1 MKKVIGFIFNADN
14 VFSRIICSLVYIVVY
29 DLAFNG
35 FVFKLFH
42 YMGIDYIP
50 MPATTYM
57 VWAVISVFPILFYK
71 GIKVLSS
78 FFTIFLY
85 IMVYIPF
92 IHAIFTMWGI
102 DTFTKYTYSLLMAFL
117 FSLYFGIG
125 TKNTI
130 FKNIIITPQI
140 PFKWIESFTI
150 VLTAVLVISNLGS
163 MHLVNV
169 FTQSDLMYE
178 LRAQNAEE
186 AAGEASIL
194 VYIKGSL
201 FGAFYPF
208 LLINYLGEK
217 KWLKTILITVAYFL
231 LFMIDMQKLTF
242 FMPFALIAL
251 CLFIKRQGKAF
262 SMRLHSTVMY
272 LFSVAS
278 IAILNIK
285 DEVIQLGA
293 GFIIILRTTAV
304 AGWLTQY
311 YLRFFS
317 VNDNPYTL
325 YSHINIIN
333 LLTDY
338 YPYASSLGDTVAYG
352 SQNANANFLLTD
364 GIAAAGI
371 FGLLLIGLVFYFL
384 LHILN
389 SISYR
394 YRLSDLLVIFLPTLS
409 YVMNTSLFTTL
420 LSNGLLIL
428 ILLIGCTE
436 NPIDIR
442 VNNNEKDEE

>member
-1 MKKVIGFIFNADN
+1 MKKTIGFIFNADN
-14 VFSRIICSLVYIVVY
+14 VFSRIICSLVYIVIY
-29 DLAFNG
+29 DMAFSD

-71 GIKVLSS
+71 GVKVLSS

-117 FSLYFGIG
+117 FSLYFSIG

-140 PFKWIESFTI
+140 PFKWIEFFTI

-194 VYIKGSL
+194 AYIKGSL

-217 KWLKTILITVAYFL
+217 KWLKTILITAAYFL

-333 LLTDY
+333 LLTEY
-338 YPYASSLGDTVAYG
+338 YPYASSLGETVAYG

-364 GIAAAGI
+364 GVAAAGI

-420 LSNGLLIL
+420 LSNGLLML

-442 VNNNEKDEE
+442 ANNNKDEE

>member
-71 GIKVLSS
+71 GVKVLSS

-102 DTFTKYTYSLLMAFL
+102 DTFTKYTHSLLMAFL
-117 FSLYFGIG
+117 FSLYFSIG

-140 PFKWIESFTI
+140 PFKWIEFFTI

-194 VYIKGSL
+194 AYIKGSL

-251 CLFIKRQGKAF
+251 CLFIKRQGEAF

-364 GIAAAGI
+364 GVAAAGI

-428 ILLIGCTE
+428 IFLIGCTE
-436 NPIDIR
+436 TPIDIR
-442 VNNNEKDEE
+442 VNNNKDEE

>member
-1 MKKVIGFIFNADN
+1 MKKTIGFIFNADN
-14 VFSRIICSLVYIVVY
+14 VFSRIICSLVYIVIY
-29 DLAFNG
+29 DMAFSD

-71 GIKVLSS
+71 GVKVLSS

-117 FSLYFGIG
+117 FSLYFSIG

-140 PFKWIESFTI
+140 PFKWIEFFTI

-194 VYIKGSL
+194 AYIKGSL

-217 KWLKTILITVAYFL
+217 KWLKTILITAAYFL

-251 CLFIKRQGKAF
+251 CLFIKRQGEAF

-333 LLTDY
+333 LLTEY
-338 YPYASSLGDTVAYG
+338 YPYASSLGETVAYG

-364 GIAAAGI
+364 GVAAAGI

-428 ILLIGCTE
+428 IFLIGCTE
-436 NPIDIR
+436 TPIDIR
-442 VNNNEKDEE
+442 VNNNKDEE

>member
-71 GIKVLSS
+71 GVKVLSS

-102 DTFTKYTYSLLMAFL
+102 DTFTKYTHSLLMAFL
-117 FSLYFGIG
+117 FSLYFSIG

-140 PFKWIESFTI
+140 PFKWIEFFTI

-186 AAGEASIL
+186 AAGGASIL
-194 VYIKGSL
+194 AYIKGSL

-251 CLFIKRQGKAF
+251 CLFIKRQGEAF

-364 GIAAAGI
+364 GVAAAGI

-428 ILLIGCTE
+428 IFLIGCTE
-436 NPIDIR
+436 TPIDIR
-442 VNNNEKDEE
+442 VNNNKDEE

>member
-71 GIKVLSS
+71 GVKVLSS

-117 FSLYFGIG
+117 FSLYFSIG

-140 PFKWIESFTI
+140 PFKWIEFFTI

-186 AAGEASIL
+186 AAGGASIL
-194 VYIKGSL
+194 AYIKGSL

-251 CLFIKRQGKAF
+251 CLFIKRQGEAF

-389 SISYR
+389 SRSYR

-428 ILLIGCTE
+428 IFLIGCTE
-436 NPIDIR
+436 TPIDIR
-442 VNNNEKDEE
+442 VNNNKDEE

>member
-1 MKKVIGFIFNADN
+1 MKKTIGFIFNADN
-14 VFSRIICSLVYIVVY
+14 VFSRIICSLAYIVIY
-29 DLAFNG
+29 DMAFSD

-71 GIKVLSS
+71 GVKVLSS

-117 FSLYFGIG
+117 FSLYFSIG

-140 PFKWIESFTI
+140 PFKWIEFFTI

-186 AAGEASIL
+186 AAGGASIL
-194 VYIKGSL
+194 AYIKGSL

-251 CLFIKRQGKAF
+251 CLFIKRQGEAF

-272 LFSVAS
+272 LFSAAS

-338 YPYASSLGDTVAYG
+338 YPYASSLGETVAYG

-364 GIAAAGI
+364 GVAAAGI

-442 VNNNEKDEE
+442 VNNNKDEE

>member
-1 MKKVIGFIFNADN
+1 MKKTIGFFFNADN
-14 VFSRIICSLVYIVVY
+14 IFSRIICSLAYIVIY
-29 DLAFNG
+29 DMAFSD

-50 MPATTYM
+50 IPATTYM

-71 GIKVLSS
+71 GVKVLSS
-78 FFTIFLY
+78 FFTILLY

-117 FSLYFGIG
+117 FSLYFSIG

-140 PFKWIESFTI
+140 PFKWIELFTI

-186 AAGEASIL
+186 AAGGASIL
-194 VYIKGSL
+194 AYIKGSL

-217 KWLKTILITVAYFL
+217 KWLKTILITAAYFL

-338 YPYASSLGDTVAYG
+338 YPYASSLGETVAYG

-364 GIAAAGI
+364 GVAAAGI

-442 VNNNEKDEE
+442 VNSNKDEE

>member
-71 GIKVLSS
+71 GVKVLSS

-117 FSLYFGIG
+117 FSLYFSIG

-140 PFKWIESFTI
+140 PFKWIEFFTI

-194 VYIKGSL
+194 AYIKGSL

-251 CLFIKRQGKAF
+251 CLFIKRQGEAF

-428 ILLIGCTE
+428 IFLIGCTE
-436 NPIDIR
+436 TPIDIR
-442 VNNNEKDEE
+442 VNNNKDEE

>member
-50 MPATTYM
+50 MPATTYI

-71 GIKVLSS
+71 GVKVLSS

-102 DTFTKYTYSLLMAFL
+102 DTFTRYTYSLLMAFL
-117 FSLYFGIG
+117 FSLYFSIG

-140 PFKWIESFTI
+140 PFKWIEFFTI

-186 AAGEASIL
+186 AAGGASIL
-194 VYIKGSL
+194 AYIKGSL

-293 GFIIILRTTAV
+293 GFILILRTTAV

-338 YPYASSLGDTVAYG
+338 YPYASSLGETVAYG

-428 ILLIGCTE
+428 IFLIGCTE
-436 NPIDIR
+436 TPIDIR
-442 VNNNEKDEE
+442 VNNNKDEE